1 MVDAEADGPAGSE
14 VVEGDAES
22 ERELVSDAKTVDAE
36 SVGVGMAEVGTVDV
50 GTAEVASLPGAL
62 FPLPASTNDA
72 MGGPGKT

>member
-36 SVGVGMAEVGTVDV
+36 SVGVGMAEGTVDV